1 MCFFFNPAI
10 RLNNGVQVE
19 ANKVILAAMSTFFR
33 KELHENLTNTYD
45 GRDKYLLTLTEVMN
59 MLKSMNDIQV
69 FYD

>member
-45 GRDKYLLTLTEVMN
+45 GKFLEVDVDKH
-59 MLKSMNDIQV
+59 
-69 FYD
+69 